1 MIDPI
6 PSSGFPASDEDVIWI
21 ANQAKIDPASALA
34 FAKSLCAHIKH
45 VQDAG
50 RQIGVP
56 EAQLLIHDD
65 SKWSAEEFPFYTRQF
80 FGDKGDPAGFA
91 VAWLNHQN
99 KNPHHWEFWISRS
112 GKDAGCLPMPRN
124 YILEMVADWMGA
136 SMSYTGSWVMTEW
149 LEKNLPKIKIHPQT
163 TAILKE
169 ILSDLGYSKQVES
182 L

>member
-1 MIDPI
+1 MITAK
-6 PSSGFPASDEDVIWI
+6 PSVQFPSDGEVILAASVFGTDRT
-21 ANQAKIDPASALA
+21 SALA
-34 FAKSLCAHIKH
+34 FAKSLRTH
-45 VQDAG
+45 VEHVREAG

-65 SKWSAEEFPFYTRQF
+65 SKWSAEEFPFYARQF

-136 SMSYTGSWVMTEW
+136 SMSYTGSWDMTEW
-149 LEKNLPKIKIHPQT
+149 LEKNLSKIKIHPET
-163 TAILKE
+163 AAILKE
-169 ILSDLGYSKQVES
+169 ILSDLGYSKQVEN